1 MEARTWRFST
11 CVLLSWIAVCSCTF
25 AAERFETAN
34 FIVVAENA
42 DVARQVGLAA
52 EHQRKTL
59 AIYWLKKAMPN
70 WSKPCRVSV
79 NVGSM
84 GAGGQTTFQFING
97 EVVNWRMSVQGSLE
111 RILDS
116 VLPHEVNHT
125 IFASHF
131 RRPLPRWADEGA
143 ATLFEHNSE
152 QRKQLHLL
160 HQVIQRQEDYFAL
173 QELLSMKEYPQD
185 ATRMLTLYAQGFT
198 LADFLVQ
205 QKGQYTWLK
214 FLEDGEASGWEDA
227 IRKHYDHEG
236 IRNLERNWRGWV
248 LAGMPKL
255 KLPDPSTP
263 AALLVTSDSTPA
275 SVAPAATP
283 KRKTT
288 ATAVSSASIIRSQSP
303 DGAAPADHT
312 STTDDTPAQSQTA
325 SATPPSPR
333 ATSAAAR
340 ENSASALASTSTAVT
355 APPVFRHQ
363 SLQAPRPNRRSPAT
377 SGQNSGKRPA
387 ETPSVPPADT
397 TRSQTSPENDTWFED
412 TRPATMSPSNS
423 LRNPRGDAR
432 RPRNSP
438 PSAAAD
444 QFVPTGLSTINA
456 PQAIPGTTV
465 TPPTSTIPPENL
477 PGQRKGGTNPP
488 QWAGFPG
495 QVKLF

>member
-1 MEARTWRFST
+1 MEAQTWRFST
-11 CVLLSWIAVCSCTF
+11 CVVLSWIAACSCTF

-160 HQVIQRQEDYFAL
+160 HQVIQRKEDYFAL

-205 QKGQYTWLK
+205 QRGQYTWLQ
-214 FLEDGEASGWEDA
+214 FLEDGEDVGWEDA

-236 IRNLERNWRGWV
+236 VRNLERNWRGWI

-255 KLPDPSTP
+255 KLPESSTP
-263 AALLVTSDSTPA
+263 ETLLVAAEATRDSTVPTATNKRKSPA
-275 SVAPAATP
+275 APAGNS
-283 KRKTT
+283 
-288 ATAVSSASIIRSQSP
+288 VIRSQSP
-303 DGAAPADHT
+303 DGAD
-312 STTDDTPAQSQTA
+312 QTA
-325 SATPPSPR
+325 TAITAAPNQAQTKSSPSPIPR
-333 ATSAAAR
+333 SESVAMTEKTAAAS
-340 ENSASALASTSTAVT
+340 SAKTGAVA

-363 SLQAPRPNRRSPAT
+363 SLQAPRPNHKSPNT
-377 SGQNSGKRPA
+377 SGQPSGTQPPA
-387 ETPSVPPADT
+387 TLTVPPADT
-397 TRSQTSPENDTWFED
+397 TKSKSNPADDTWFED

-423 LRNPRGDAR
+423 RKNPRADAR

-438 PSAAAD
+438 SSAAAD

-456 PQAIPGTTV
+456 AQTTLRTAEP
-465 TPPTSTIPPENL
+465 TPLPANLPANL
-477 PGQRKGGTNPP
+477 PGERKGGTRPP